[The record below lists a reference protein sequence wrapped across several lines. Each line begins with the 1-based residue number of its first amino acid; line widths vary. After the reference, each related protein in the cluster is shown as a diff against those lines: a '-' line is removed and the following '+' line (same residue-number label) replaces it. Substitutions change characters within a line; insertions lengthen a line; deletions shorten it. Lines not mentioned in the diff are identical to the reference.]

1 MPQAGRGNDVKEA
14 AGNSVK
20 AKVLQGGVTIHTD
33 VQPCA
38 ARTFSAL
45 QKRLWV

>member
-1 MPQAGRGNDVKEA
+1 MPQAGCGNDVKA

-38 ARTFSAL
+38 ASTFSAL